1 MIALTFLL
9 YAYLNAES
17 LSASVAFTTLSLI
30 NLLRLP
36 FFWLPLSITFLQQYK
51 IMFGRIRDFV
61 VDQPEIE
68 LVDRDVREG
77 VIPGK
82 FLIYNVS
89 CKKKTLI
96 FIRNHYQKR

>member
-1 MIALTFLL
+1 
-9 YAYLNAES
+9 
-17 LSASVAFTTLSLI
+17 
-30 NLLRLP
+30 
-36 FFWLPLSITFLQQYK
+36 
-51 IMFGRIRDFV
+51 MFGRIRDFV